1 MGRGERILEGQKI
14 ILLVVPLSIQLPAK
28 GNTRYTLPAS
38 QRGTYARGADRTVH
52 QWYGGERRSEQNV
65 LNRTFILLRGDP
77 LSSAS
82 IWSNCVPQPKSTPL
96 FRVKP

>member
-28 GNTRYTLPAS
+28 GNILCLHHREVHTHEALTVLCIS
-38 QRGTYARGADRTVH
+38 GTEGND
-52 QWYGGERRSEQNV
+52 V